1 MTDPRALLR
10 QLLVQTQASRYAQL
24 LKAANTRLIDRVV
37 RK

>member
-10 QLLVQTQASRYAQL
+10 QLLAQTQASRYAQL
-24 LKAANTRLIDRVV
+24 LKASNAKLVDRVV